1 MDKIKKAVSEFLE
14 RYGWRLAGVLLLLVV
29 AMIAW
34 NYYSGEQEKRWQ
46 CLQRI
51 EYVSAGFY
59 RLDEDRRFKT
69 QDEAI
74 RFRPLAFSDY
84 RSEDIAL
91 RGQSPTEKTPSDL
104 QVTFENQMGFGEALW
119 QTLVQTFGYYILL
132 LIVVFG
138 GFRLINPHLKK
149 TPSLR
154 VKQIGVIA
162 VLFFVV
168 AVFAEILLRTTGI
181 SLF

>member
-59 RLDEDRRFKT
+59 RLDEDRRFMT
-69 QDEAI
+69 QDEAM
-74 RFRPLAFSDY
+74 RYCLSALSQASHFRPLAFSPY
-84 RSEDIAL
+84 
-91 RGQSPTEKTPSDL
+91 PS
-104 QVTFENQMGFGEALW
+104 
-119 QTLVQTFGYYILL
+119 
-132 LIVVFG
+132 
-138 GFRLINPHLKK
+138 
-149 TPSLR
+149 
-154 VKQIGVIA
+154 
-162 VLFFVV
+162 
-168 AVFAEILLRTTGI
+168 
-181 SLF
+181 